1 MSRIR
6 TVVRRSLLVVAIVV
20 VAGLFLP
27 ERGQIPVAGADASDW
42 HEDTFWYYPWGR
54 SGVHKGVDIFALK
67 GTPVLASSG
76 GLLLFRGELARGGK
90 VVLLLGPKWRLH
102 YYAHLDQTVGNDVWF
117 SAGEQLGTVG
127 DSGNAAGK
135 PPHLH
140 YSLVSLLPMIWKAD
154 GASQGWKKMFYLD
167 PTMHFHGSNQ

>member
-6 TVVRRSLLVVAIVV
+6 TVVRRSLWVMGIVL

-27 ERGQIPVAGADASDW
+27 ERGQMPVVGAETGDW
-42 HEDTFWYYPWGR
+42 HPDTFWYYPWGR

-76 GLLLFRGELARGGK
+76 GLVLFRGELARGGK
-90 VVLLLGPKWRLH
+90 VVLLLGPKWRLQ
-102 YYAHLDQTVGNDVWF
+102 YYAHLDQTVGDALWLA
-117 SAGEQLGTVG
+117 AGEQLGTVG

-140 YSLVSLLPMIWKAD
+140 YSLVSLLPLFWKAD
-154 GASQGWKKMFYLD
+154 AEPQGWKKMFYLD
-167 PTMHFHGSNQ
+167 PLAHFRGVGE